1 VVLAALL
8 LGGSVDVLVEDLRQ
22 RLARK
27 TWPIVVEIV
36 EVTGEEMF
44 TERLASRPEVE
55 ALFVQGL
62 EAAMPTEQEAKRL
75 PSRVPTKTRSS
86 APFPAM
92 AAATCST
99 KGCRQRNDALLTQS
113 QMRVTHEVFEPA
125 GALPAVSEA
134 LKSQT
139 VEVVD
144 GFPSMGMA
152 RPDQLQ
158 LGVRQSDAG
167 DGWSVNGIAG
177 HHGQISTTQS
187 GGPQPV
193 RRPGTADRGRL
204 TDGIEGV
211 AFCGLPVEPTNV
223 GKQTHLLRE
232 GIYRSTLISAHGR
245 RWLA

>member
-1 VVLAALL
+1 
-8 LGGSVDVLVEDLRQ
+8 
-22 RLARK
+22 
-27 TWPIVVEIV
+27 
-36 EVTGEEMF
+36 
-44 TERLASRPEVE
+44 
-55 ALFVQGL
+55 
-62 EAAMPTEQEAKRL
+62 
-75 PSRVPTKTRSS
+75 
-86 APFPAM
+86 
-92 AAATCST
+92 
-99 KGCRQRNDALLTQS
+99 
-113 QMRVTHEVFEPA
+113 MRVTHEVFEPA

-134 LKSQT
+134 LKTQT

-177 HHGQISTTQS
+177 HHGQISTIQS

-211 AFCGLPVEPTNV
+211 AFGCGSSGGTSVSY
-223 GKQTHLLRE
+223 THLR
-232 GIYRSTLISAHGR
+232 AHETGR
-245 RWLA
+245 